1 MSALARFQDDFADA
15 LYGDV
20 TEFAPASQ
28 PSFAIYRNT
37 AMRACLDALEANY
50 PAVACLVGRE
60 WFRAAAAVHV
70 AESPPRDARL
80 LIYGDDFAGFLAAFP
95 PASELPYL
103 ADVARLDRLWTES
116 LVAVDADV
124 LAASAVASLGPDAL
138 GAVRLHRHPARH
150 SFTSPLPAVSIWQA
164 SRAGMAV
171 SPDLVW
177 RAEFAIVTRVDHEVG
192 VTPVDAAALRLLEAI
207 DEGASLADAALS
219 TLGMHPGARI
229 DLLLASLL
237 EAGAFAT

>member
-1 MSALARFQDDFADA
+1 MNLACFQDDFTSA
-15 LYGDV
+15 LYREAAG
-20 TEFAPASQ
+20 FAPASQ

-37 AMRACLDALEANY
+37 VMRACLDALEANY
-50 PAVACLVGRE
+50 PAVVCLVGRE
-60 WFRAAAAVHV
+60 WFRAAAAIHV

-80 LIYGDDFAGFLAAFP
+80 LTYGDDFAGFLAAFP

-116 LVAVDADV
+116 LVAADADV
-124 LAASAVASLGPDAL
+124 LTASMVASLGPDAL
-138 GAVRLHRHPARH
+138 GALKLHRHPALRTFA
-150 SFTSPLPAVSIWQA
+150 SSQPAVSIWQA

-171 SPDLVW
+171 SAELAW
-177 RAEFAIVTRVDHEVG
+177 RAEFAIVARVGHEVG

-207 DEGASLADAALS
+207 AEGASLADAALS
-219 TLGMHPGARI
+219 IQGMHPDARL

-237 EAGAFAT
+237 QAGAFAT